1 MSAAVKQSE
10 HEGPPHR
17 SSRRVGW
24 RSSPAGG
31 SNTPEGFLQTTKT
44 REKESTEAHARNKSD
59 ERVAV
64 VVKLV
69 SVLIK

>member
-1 MSAAVKQSE
+1 MLAGDPAQQVAVTHHRDFYK
-10 HEGPPHR
+10 PP
-17 SSRRVGW
+17 
-24 RSSPAGG
+24 
-31 SNTPEGFLQTTKT
+31 KT